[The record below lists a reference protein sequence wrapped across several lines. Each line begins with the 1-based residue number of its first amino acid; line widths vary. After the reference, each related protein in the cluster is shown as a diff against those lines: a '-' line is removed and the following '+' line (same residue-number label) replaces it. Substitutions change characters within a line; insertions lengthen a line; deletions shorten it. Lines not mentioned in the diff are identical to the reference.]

1 VIRDKVERPPGEPGV
16 SVECDTLSSAVILL
30 VGRQEGH
37 PACKNWAFVGGD
49 DFNGTFARPIAPI
62 VTTTFVILCSN
73 KSCQSGDVLVGLPAN
88 LGPAGKVAVRTE
100 GERFTRRFLALL
112 L

>member
-1 VIRDKVERPPGEPGV
+1 MIRDKVERPPGEPGV

-37 PACKNWAFVGGD
+37 PACKNWAFVGDD
-49 DFNGTFARPIAPI
+49 DFNGTFARPTAPI